1 MKEWLWRR
9 VAWLAS
15 RKPVANWLIKR
26 AQRCPYFHLEGYM
39 NRWWLFNRYSVPGE
53 QTKII
58 PRWPW
63 LPSIRIHH
71 ILRED
76 YAEHLHDHPWE
87 GRTIILRGWYVERR
101 EDGERY
107 VMSKGD
113 TRAIKYGEYHS
124 IDSVSIDYGTYPR
137 MESSVYTMFIT
148 WKYQGTWGFLVDGK
162 KVHWK
167 QYVSEHPERS

>member
-9 VAWLAS
+9 VAWLVS

-63 LPSIRIHH
+63 LPSIRIHQ

-76 YAEHLHDHPWE
+76 RADHLHDHPWD
-87 GRTIILRGWYVERR
+87 GRTIILDGWYRETR
-101 EDGERY
+101 EDGKEY
-107 VMSKGD
+107 TMQEGD
-113 TRAIKYGEYHS
+113 TRPIKFGEYHS
-124 IDSVSIDYGTYPR
+124 INYVGMAT
-137 MESSVYTMFIT
+137 VYTMFIT